1 MAKFQYIEWLIEYL
15 FSQVVFVFEWD
26 DGNSSKIFEKHGIEN
41 EMVESAF
48 YDLQL
53 LVLGKQ
59 YQPIANEDRY
69 GIIGKATNG
78 DILFICFT
86 FRGNKVRPISSR
98 FANLKERRLYEQEIR

>member
-1 MAKFQYIEWLIEYL
+1 MAKFQYIGWLIEYL
-15 FSQVVFVFEWD
+15 FSQVAFIFDWD

-41 EMVESAF
+41 KTVESAF
-48 YDLQL
+48 YDLRL

-59 YQPIANEDRY
+59 YQPTTNEDRY
-69 GIIGKATNG
+69 GIIGKAENG

-98 FANLKERRLYEQEIR
+98 FASSKERSLYEQEIC